1 MELVKG
7 KIYKIVADDT
17 TNIYIGSTV
26 QKLNARFRCHKS
38 HKNTHAIK
46 LFTYPNIRIELIE
59 EYNCN
64 SMNELRQREQYY
76 INLNKDIC
84 INPNKAYIT
93 KEECI
98 IRNKTKYK
106 QQRKQ
111 YYEDNKDT
119 IAIKKKIYAENN
131 KEKECIRKKEWGDK
145 IVICDCGAS
154 VSRQCLSKHKKRNIH
169 IELLN
174 EKTKI

>member
-1 MELVKG
+1 MEVVKG

-26 QKLNARFRCHKS
+26 QALYNRLAKHK
-38 HKNTHAIK
+38 HKQLCMSK
-46 LFTYPNIRIELIE
+46 ELFTYPNTRIELIE

-64 SMNELRQREQYY
+64 SPVELRQREQYY

-84 INPNKAYIT
+84 LNKFRAHRTEEERKKDKNDSSRKMYHINIE
-93 KEECI
+93 KEHL
-98 IRNKTKYK
+98 R
-106 QQRKQ
+106 
-111 YYEDNKDT
+111 
-119 IAIKKKIYAENN
+119 KKIYRENN
-131 KEKECIRKKEWGDK
+131 KEKEQLRNHIKNTKK
-145 IVICDCGAS
+145 VICDCGAS
-154 VSRQCLSKHKKRNIH
+154 VSRGGFAKHKKTNKH